1 MLRVLI
7 HSITRCLKTDT
18 VNDVVSNL
26 MIDDNWQ
33 FLAGRNYG
41 SSGTWSSFEA
51 NEKFPNG
58 LKGLVSNLRARF
70 PYLKHIGVW
79 HALHGYWDGITPDSA
94 LGKKYKTVEVAWR
107 DNVNLADR
115 TLTMIAPEDVGRFY
129 DDFYRFLSEC
139 GIDSAKTDVQC
150 RIDELKHGKDKAK
163 LARAYLDAFKKS
175 SIKYFSRRVIY
186 CMAHVPQ
193 ILYHALLPDDGQKVF
208 FRTSDGLFFCRPLE
222 RVGLYRAKLLLPD
235 FYPNVPQSHAWHI
248 FANAMNMVL
257 YSQLHIL
264 PG

>member
-1 MLRVLI
+1 
-7 HSITRCLKTDT
+7 
-18 VNDVVSNL
+18 

-33 FLAGRNYG
+33 SLAGRNYG

-51 NEKFPNG
+51 NEKFPGG

-94 LGKKYKTVEVAWR
+94 LGKKYKTIEVAWR
-107 DNVNLADR
+107 DNVNSVDKM
-115 TLTMIAPEDVGRFY
+115 LTMIATEDVGRFY
-129 DDFYRFLSEC
+129 DDFYKFLSEC

-150 RIDELKHGKDKAK
+150 RIDELVNGSDKAK
-163 LARAYLDAFKKS
+163 LARAYQDAFKKS
-175 SIKYFSRRVIY
+175 STKYFDRRVIY

-193 ILYHALLPDDGQKVF
+193 ILYHALLPDDNQKVF
-208 FRTSDGLFFCRPLE
+208 FRTSDGLPSR
-222 RVGLYRAKLLLPD
+222 RVIEVVSSRVNTHPSLD

-257 YSQLHIL
+257 FGQLNIL
-264 PG
+264 PGWF